1 MSRKKE
7 QKNRGGKIIK
17 EITEFSKVEENK
29 FTDQKGTVSSTRY
42 DESRKHLSSS
52 LKTSEKQL
60 PAKERELD

>member
-29 FTDQKGTVSSTRY
+29 FPDQKGTVSSIQY
-42 DESRKHLSSS
+42 DESRKHISRYS
-52 LKTSEKQL
+52 KNFRKMTSCKGT
-60 PAKERELD
+60 